1 MNPYKRKRKLLL
13 IAFALVALAAL
24 VILFTRPNAPYAVG
38 LVIFILCAG
47 YGTHLLQ
54 ESLKTKGA
62 AWDKKR
68 LTPQKRRQRRL
79 LERDRGKV
87 IAFPKTAGSTAK
99 QPDRQEH

>member
-13 IAFALVALAAL
+13 TAFTLVALAAL
-24 VILFTRPNAPYAVG
+24 VILFMRPNAPYTVG
-38 LVIFILCAG
+38 LVIFCLCAG
-47 YGTHLLQ
+47 YGTYLLQ
-54 ESLKTKGA
+54 GSLKAKGA

-68 LTPQKRRQRRL
+68 LTPKKRRQRKL

-99 QPDRQEH
+99 QPDSHEH